1 MADICLMKRAKTT
14 LITIII
20 LISTQWP
27 APALAEKAYL
37 SDIVI
42 SNVQDHL
49 LVYFTVKECFTPEMN
64 SAIENGIETTFTFFV
79 KLYEK
84 LEFSL
89 DKKIADL
96 EVKHSIKY
104 DNLKKI
110 YEVRLSEQENKLITV
125 KDFEEAKKLMSEV
138 IGLKVTP
145 LSKLREGGDYQLRMM
160 AQLDK
165 ITLPFYLHYV
175 LFFLSLWDFETDWH
189 TIDFRY

>member
-1 MADICLMKRAKTT
+1 MKKVKRT
-14 LITIII
+14 LLTITIII
-20 LISTQWP
+20 VVQW
-27 APALAEKAYL
+27 ATPALAEKAYL

-42 SNVQDHL
+42 TNVEGNL
-49 LVYFTVKECFTPEMN
+49 LVYFTVKKCFTPEMN

-84 LEFSL
+84 IELSI
-89 DKKIADL
+89 DKKITDL
-96 EVKHSIKY
+96 EVKHRIKY

-110 YEVRLSEQENKLITV
+110 YEVRLSEQGNEPITV

-138 IGLKVTP
+138 VGLKVTP
-145 LSKLREGGDYQLRMM
+145 LSNLKEGGDYQLQMM
-160 AQLDK
+160 AELDK